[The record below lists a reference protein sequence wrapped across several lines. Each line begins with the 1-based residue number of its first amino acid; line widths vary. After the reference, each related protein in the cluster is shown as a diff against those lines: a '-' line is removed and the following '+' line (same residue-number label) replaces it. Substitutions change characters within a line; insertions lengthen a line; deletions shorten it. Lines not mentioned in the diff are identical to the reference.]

1 MGSFSLQGKGYQIS
15 PPTDPERT
23 NTNRDLFSAPAL
35 RWLSFFWELAVRVS
49 GDRTE
54 KLRTLG
60 KGREGKG
67 REGKGREGKGRKG
80 KD

>member
-15 PPTDPERT
+15 PPVDPERI
-23 NTNRDLFSAPAL
+23 NTNRDLLSAPAL

-54 KLRTLG
+54 KLGTLG

-67 REGKGREGKGRKG
+67 RTRTPT
-80 KD
+80 